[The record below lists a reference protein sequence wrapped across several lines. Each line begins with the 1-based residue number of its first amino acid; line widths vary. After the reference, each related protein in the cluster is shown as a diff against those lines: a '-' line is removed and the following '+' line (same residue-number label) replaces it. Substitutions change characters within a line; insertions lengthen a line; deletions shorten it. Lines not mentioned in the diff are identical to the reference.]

1 MNIQLIQHK
10 NDKDV
15 KWLVWK
21 RNIGR
26 TYFSHMM
33 PFNEEIVWKYLS
45 DISAGR
51 KYGENLISNLSIDDS
66 KLKEKDRLRSS
77 LILPTD
83 IYRNFTME
91 EYTLLSIV
99 LLSYGYRYNKKK
111 DEFIKIL

>member
-1 MNIQLIQHK
+1 MNIQLVQHK
-10 NDKDV
+10 DNKDA

-26 TYFSHMM
+26 SYFSHVM
-33 PFNEEIVWKYLS
+33 PFNEEVVWKYLS
-45 DISAGR
+45 NISAER
-51 KYGENLISNLSIDDS
+51 KFGENLISNLSIDDS
-66 KLKEKDRLRSS
+66 KLKERDRLRRSS
-77 LILPTD
+77 ILPTD
-83 IYRNFTME
+83 TYRNFTME